1 MKLANE
7 PIKRND
13 YWVLALLLPMAAGA
27 AAEFLAILSSYSNS
41 TYAIESLQT
50 VMVLSEIALALLAAM
65 LLASFYLK
73 GRIGMYVL
81 DVVRVAAVVLL
92 CVCLYQVLA
101 ERATL
106 MGYVW
111 FSDLESGNLNSVNAL
126 NYGVASAALYAV
138 AILLTAATGWI
149 EFVTKRGKRT
159 KEAIQAE
166 IDALQ
171 KELKRLE
178 S

>member
-1 MKLANE
+1 MKLAND

-101 ERATL
+101 ERATP
-106 MGYVW
+106 
-111 FSDLESGNLNSVNAL
+111 
-126 NYGVASAALYAV
+126 
-138 AILLTAATGWI
+138 
-149 EFVTKRGKRT
+149 
-159 KEAIQAE
+159 
-166 IDALQ
+166 
-171 KELKRLE
+171 
-178 S
+178 

>member
-1 MKLANE
+1 M
-7 PIKRND
+7 
-13 YWVLALLLPMAAGA
+13 YW
-27 AAEFLAILSSYSNS
+27 
-41 TYAIESLQT
+41 T
-50 VMVLSEIALALLAAM
+50 
-65 LLASFYLK
+65 
-73 GRIGMYVL
+73 
-81 DVVRVAAVVLL
+81 VRVAAVVLL
-92 CVCLYQVLA
+92 CVCFYQVLA
-101 ERATL
+101 GRATL

-138 AILLTAATGWI
+138 AILLTVATGWI